1 MALSGHMKWDMMFEN
16 REGHWRQGSARLR
29 LGQGTDKITG
39 RGRAGEVEAF
49 LADVSVGASLKGGYR
64 DYGRLLV
71 RCPRK
76 EGVRVT
82 VTTLTYRWLYS
93 RDKCR

>member
-1 MALSGHMKWDMMFEN
+1 MFEN
-16 REGHWRQGSARLR
+16 REGHWQGSARLR
-29 LGQGTDKITG
+29 LGKIRLRT
-39 RGRAGEVEAF
+39 
-49 LADVSVGASLKGGYR
+49 ADGPEKLERYWQICHIMSVGASLKGGYR
-64 DYGRLLV
+64 DYGRLPV
-71 RCPRK
+71 RCPQK